1 MSRYR
6 PWGLLDWLLPKTS
19 VQSWSLLACIGTEER
34 SLVAWETLRRLGVL
48 GFASFVRLL
57 PHGHNRFSQQTAQ
70 LFQQRLAEFRA
81 LGGRDQDVSEIELLV
96 RYGDIVDFVDRFLA
110 RGHSSV
116 ALDLSVLPKR
126 FFFPFVRRIMDRR
139 PAVENFVAIYTRPQK
154 YTEGPLSENPA
165 EWDHLPLFSG
175 SPTYTQPIPE
185 SLVIGVG
192 FEPLGL
198 QAHVE
203 QGGVPVRLLLPFPSA
218 PEAYRRSWEFA
229 RILQKHRDPQHV
241 RLYRTHSFDPSD
253 TFDRLASLTN
263 GGKSRTVL
271 APYGPKPMSL
281 GMCLFARLTETPV
294 YYTQP
299 TVYSPAYSHGVAVED
314 GSRMT
319 YGYVIR
325 LANQDMFTL

>member
-1 MSRYR
+1 MTREMSRYR

-165 EWDHLPLFSG
+165 EWDGTRPWSHSWERRLSSG
-175 SPTYTQPIPE
+175 CVIAWPASETRRSSPPIILGSCHSWVCPASPTLTRP
-185 SLVIGVG
+185 V
-192 FEPLGL
+192 EPR
-198 QAHVE
+198 AD
-203 QGGVPVRLLLPFPSA
+203 S
-218 PEAYRRSWEFA
+218 
-229 RILQKHRDPQHV
+229 
-241 RLYRTHSFDPSD
+241 
-253 TFDRLASLTN
+253 
-263 GGKSRTVL
+263 
-271 APYGPKPMSL
+271 
-281 GMCLFARLTETPV
+281 TP
-294 YYTQP
+294 
-299 TVYSPAYSHGVAVED
+299 
-314 GSRMT
+314 R
-319 YGYVIR
+319 
-325 LANQDMFTL
+325 